1 MRHRRQKNKEIK
13 IDNEG
18 DKENQIFSYL
28 EEVSKVIEDNQEN
41 FFAAQKQIET
51 LWISM
56 MKNKLED
63 LMLTFSLV
71 IAYHFRVGHTSLSI
85 ITGNGIAYLM
95 YKEMIKNKIKGNK
108 DLDIENL
115 TSYKQFK
122 ESLDLN
128 QEKILRLGAFFIDML
143 STFPAD
149 ILERSIQFDE
159 SKYGEL
165 AVLKINSEHL
175 EEIKKNIVIP
185 PSSLPMICLP
195 NPWSD
200 NSYGG
205 YLENKYEQKSLI
217 TGSTHHKHVL
227 KNK

>member
-1 MRHRRQKNKEIK
+1 
-13 IDNEG
+13 
-18 DKENQIFSYL
+18 
-28 EEVSKVIEDNQEN
+28 
-41 FFAAQKQIET
+41 
-51 LWISM
+51 

-63 LMLTFSLV
+63 SKFLNHRLVNLLFTAKETLSIYSNHYTFKKRFPLFYDKLNKIEYLMLTFSLV

-149 ILERSIQFDE
+149 IFERSIQFDE